1 MKRLGERE
9 KKTFLTILL
18 TEEDSVYQE
27 YLSTAY
33 DIVLYLVKFSL
44 LFKHTKYSYN
54 NRDSQILTTLPD
66 DSALGNPYYK
76 GAKETTTHE
85 ETYKQYF
92 YHSDHL
98 GSATLITDYKGDEYQ
113 RIEYT
118 PYGETWVEKTQNT
131 GLEYLPYKFTGKEI
145 DEETGLYYF
154 GARYLDPKYSQW
166 ISTDPALLD
175 YMSGSSAGGGAYNPV
190 NFNLY
195 HYAGNNPLRYID
207 PTGLYDEENGYSKQ
221 EIKDFKKMNVKEQ
234 LSFLKNEVSSVAKGS
249 SSAGAKAG
257 FMRAQLKGAM
267 KLRGLFYSQNGDEK
281 FMNEDLRNFLNT
293 KEDGSEYTLGDM
305 SFANG
310 WIENPG
316 NVEHQHFQ
324 NGGPNSK
331 YVNIMD
337 GREAVFDAMGN
348 FIKNDNTPEAIDAG
362 TYNYG
367 MPFNFLL
374 GSDHGQ
380 FDMKPFFRQHG
391 GHVPWYWFNRQV
403 GSNYGFNSK

>member
-1 MKRLGERE
+1 M
-9 KKTFLTILL
+9 
-18 TEEDSVYQE
+18 
-27 YLSTAY
+27 
-33 DIVLYLVKFSL
+33 
-44 LFKHTKYSYN
+44 
-54 NRDSQILTTLPD
+54 
-66 DSALGNPYYK
+66 
-76 GAKETTTHE
+76 
-85 ETYKQYF
+85 
-92 YHSDHL
+92 
-98 GSATLITDYKGDEYQ
+98 
-113 RIEYT
+113 
-118 PYGETWVEKTQNT
+118 
-131 GLEYLPYKFTGKEI
+131 
-145 DEETGLYYF
+145 
-154 GARYLDPKYSQW
+154 
-166 ISTDPALLD
+166 
-175 YMSGSSAGGGAYNPV
+175 
-190 NFNLY
+190 
-195 HYAGNNPLRYID
+195 RYID

-257 FMRAQLKGAM
+257 FMRTQLKGAM
-267 KLRGLFYSQNGDEK
+267 KLRGLFYSQNGDER

-331 YVNIMD
+331 YVNFKD

-348 FIKNDNTPEAIDAG
+348 IIKNDNTPEAIDAG

-391 GHVPWYWFNRQV
+391 GHVPRYWFNRQGCKLDFTIDCRIIAF
-403 GSNYGFNSK
+403 GSSFKNNLEHIFIYNSEFCIKMRIVFVC